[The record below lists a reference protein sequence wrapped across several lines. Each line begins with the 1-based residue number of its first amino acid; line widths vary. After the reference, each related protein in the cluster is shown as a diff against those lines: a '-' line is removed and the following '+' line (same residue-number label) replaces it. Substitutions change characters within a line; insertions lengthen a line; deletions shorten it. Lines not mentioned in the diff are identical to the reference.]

1 MAIGCYSDHVHWTI
15 WWLFVLTETPLC
27 LTPGPAV
34 LFVLSSALR
43 SGARKGAAASLGI
56 LAGNTVYF
64 ILSGTGV
71 GALLMASYKLFFAVK
86 WIGAAYLIFLG
97 LRALLAR
104 TSVLKPVD
112 ESPQEKRNRRL
123 FADALLVQLSNP
135 KAIVFFSAL
144 LPQFID
150 PHGPVAQQIAIL
162 AITSAVIEFSVLFG
176 YSLAAGQASALAHQP
191 RYATWTNRAAGAF
204 LIGAGT
210 GLAALKRT

>member
-1 MAIGCYSDHVHWTI
+1 M
-15 WWLFVLTETPLC
+15 
-27 LTPGPAV
+27 

-43 SGARKGAAASLGI
+43 SDARKGAAASLGI
-56 LAGNTVYF
+56 LTGNTVYF

-112 ESPQEKRNRRL
+112 EPTYEKRSRRL

-144 LPQFID
+144 LPQFVD
-150 PHGPVAQQIAIL
+150 PRGPVVQQIAIL

-176 YSLAAGQASALAHQP
+176 YSLAAGQASALAREP
-191 RYATWTNRAAGAF
+191 RYAAWTNRAAGAF

-210 GLAALKRT
+210 GLATLKRT